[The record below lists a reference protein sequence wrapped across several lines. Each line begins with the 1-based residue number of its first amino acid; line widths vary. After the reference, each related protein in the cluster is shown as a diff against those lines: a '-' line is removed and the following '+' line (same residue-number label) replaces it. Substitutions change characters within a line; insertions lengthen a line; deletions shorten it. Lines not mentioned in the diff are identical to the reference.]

1 MSIFTTPGKDRNSVL
16 DIRNLSIEFATTRG
30 RLKALRDV
38 TLSVPPEKIV
48 GLVGES
54 GCGKSTV
61 IFSVIHL
68 LAENAVVTGGEIE
81 FEGRDI
87 LKMSPSELRAIRGD
101 RISMVFQDPM
111 TSLNPVLSIDT
122 QMTDIQ
128 YRANIGMEEKRTRAV
143 EMLARVGIPDPRQ
156 RLSNYPH
163 HFSGGMR
170 QRISIAMAL
179 LANPALLLADEPT
192 TALDAT
198 LEAQIVH
205 RLRQL
210 QDMAHCSILFV
221 SHHLGLIAELCDNVV
236 VMYAGEVVEEGDVRD
251 IFHRA
256 AHPYTQ
262 ALLECDPAR
271 IKEKTRHLPTIPG
284 DIPDLV
290 NLPAGCIFSNR
301 CAHVFSKCRTTSP
314 QRFEVEPGH
323 FVRCHLVTEGDMP

>member
-1 MSIFTTPGKDRNSVL
+1 MSIFTTPGKDCNSVL

-61 IFSVIHL
+61 IFSIIHL

-87 LKMSPSELRAIRGD
+87 LKMSPNELRAIRGD

-128 YRANIGMEEKRTRAV
+128 YRENIGMEEKRTRAV

-198 LEAQIVH
+198 L
-205 RLRQL
+205 
-210 QDMAHCSILFV
+210 
-221 SHHLGLIAELCDNVV
+221 
-236 VMYAGEVVEEGDVRD
+236 
-251 IFHRA
+251 
-256 AHPYTQ
+256 
-262 ALLECDPAR
+262 
-271 IKEKTRHLPTIPG
+271 
-284 DIPDLV
+284 
-290 NLPAGCIFSNR
+290 
-301 CAHVFSKCRTTSP
+301 
-314 QRFEVEPGH
+314 
-323 FVRCHLVTEGDMP
+323 